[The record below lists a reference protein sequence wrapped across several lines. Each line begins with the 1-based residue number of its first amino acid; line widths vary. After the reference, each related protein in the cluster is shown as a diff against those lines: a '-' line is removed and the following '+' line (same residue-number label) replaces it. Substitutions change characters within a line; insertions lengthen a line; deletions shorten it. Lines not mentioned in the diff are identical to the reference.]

1 MNDKAVL
8 NGKQFNAIK
17 TLYIMFLRQFRE
29 ILAFINT
36 FRGSD
41 EQDLIKSIALI
52 EATKAQKS
60 KLDFVL
66 LRHHHPAKELGDC
79 QKGSR
84 QMHDQRHPE
93 LFE

>member
-1 MNDKAVL
+1 
-8 NGKQFNAIK
+8 
-17 TLYIMFLRQFRE
+17 MFLRQFRE

-60 KLDFVL
+60 KLDFL
-66 LRHHHPAKELGDC
+66 
-79 QKGSR
+79 
-84 QMHDQRHPE
+84 
-93 LFE
+93 